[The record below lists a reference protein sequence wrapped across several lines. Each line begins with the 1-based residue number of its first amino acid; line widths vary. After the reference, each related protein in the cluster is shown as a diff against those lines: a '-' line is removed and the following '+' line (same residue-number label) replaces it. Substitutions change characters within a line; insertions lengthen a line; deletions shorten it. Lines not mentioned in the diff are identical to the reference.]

1 MWFRYAAVL
10 CLLSGDAVTASTLS
24 VVACLCSSTHW
35 YPLWPPTHTPP
46 SPTRPTHLPVCQLF
60 TVPSPQAHGRVQVW
74 VLRLLGGSQA
84 SAQTT
89 HAPAHCGLVK
99 LWHSRGDLTSQ
110 VSLLRYVIFL
120 AWLHVADCSAV
131 LPAVTFVSLV
141 KIAHQCP
148 GWNGIW
154 STTYC
159 SLPVTASTWQ
169 SDLTDLTVQQNV
181 MVSVEAQSGLMVIK
195 AWVIYVSHTQWTWNN
210 QSNLTA

>member
-141 KIAHQCP
+141 KIAHVSRLKWDIKHNILLSACHSFYMTVRP
-148 GWNGIW
+148 HWSDSPAECHGIRGG
-154 STTYC
+154 T
-159 SLPVTASTWQ
+159 
-169 SDLTDLTVQQNV
+169 
-181 MVSVEAQSGLMVIK
+181 E
-195 AWVIYVSHTQWTWNN
+195 WVDGY
-210 QSNLTA
+210 